1 MPETE
6 ITGLCASA
14 GLACGEIVEMAA
26 REVRRQTH
34 GKPEEEACV
43 LREALNLAGEQL
55 QELMEKCDS
64 ASAEIIEFQLA
75 FVTDDELSAPAF
87 AAIRSG
93 TPAHD
98 AWNAALSREI
108 AGYRASEDEYFRARI
123 SDLEDLRARVLA
135 CMTGAEP
142 EVIRPAGSIV
152 FATDLPPSAFLSMD
166 WSGGGAIVLSAG
178 SPNSHLAMLARSR
191 GVPMVVGAQWT
202 SPLPLQAKALVDA
215 REGCIVV
222 APASATL
229 ERFSARLATQQVLA
243 ETARLASG
251 KPAIS
256 KNGLRVQVNINVAA
270 PAELDGLDPTICDG
284 IGLVRTEFLFEGKSG
299 FPDEQAQYE
308 IYRKMLAW
316 ADGRPVVIRT
326 LDAGADKPLPGLTI
340 DGESNPFLGVRGI
353 RLSLARSDVFRV
365 QLRAL
370 LRAAVHGPL
379 RILLPMITVPEEVAT
394 VSAMLDE
401 ELASLKQSNVPAS
414 RPPLGIMIEV
424 PATAIAIDLFPADFY
439 SIGSNDL
446 TQYVMAAARD
456 NRSLAH
462 LLNPAHEAMLRLV
475 ERVVIHGEQTGRG
488 VSLCGEAGADPVALP
503 LLLQR
508 GLRSVSVAPAA
519 VGRVKVAIASLD
531 IPDSGR
537 EGKDHDR
544 E

>member
-1 MPETE
+1 MPEIE

-14 GLACGEIVEMAA
+14 GLACGEIVERAT
-26 REVRRQTH
+26 REVRREEH
-34 GKPEEEACV
+34 GAPEEETRV
-43 LREALNLAGEQL
+43 LREAMNLAGEQL
-55 QELMEKCDS
+55 QELMGKCD
-64 ASAEIIEFQLA
+64 AGSAEIIEFQLA
-75 FVTDDELSAPAF
+75 FVMDDELSAPAF
-87 AAIRSG
+87 AAIRAG

-98 AWNAALSREI
+98 AWNAALSQEI

-123 SDLEDLRARVLA
+123 PDLEDLRARVLA
-135 CMTGAEP
+135 CMTGAALE
-142 EVIRPAGSIV
+142 ISRSSGSIV
-152 FATDLPPSAFLSMD
+152 FAADLAPSAFLSMD
-166 WSGGGAIVLSAG
+166 WSSGGAIVLSAG

-191 GVPMVVGAQWT
+191 GVPMVVGARWT
-202 SPLPLQAKALVDA
+202 SPLPQRATALVDA
-215 REGCIVV
+215 KDGCIVID
-222 APASATL
+222 PEPDTL
-229 ERFSARLATQQVLA
+229 EQFRARLAAELALA

-251 KPAIS
+251 KPAVS
-256 KNGLRVQVNINVAA
+256 KNGQPILVNINIAA

-299 FPDEQAQYE
+299 FPDEDAQYE

-353 RLSLARSDVFRV
+353 RLSLAHPDVLRV

-401 ELASLKQSNVPAS
+401 ELASLKQSNVPAN

-475 ERVVIHGEQTGRG
+475 EHVVRHGEQIGKS

-503 LLLQR
+503 LLLRR
-508 GLRSVSVAPAA
+508 GLCSVSVAPAA

-531 IPDSGR
+531 IPNS
-537 EGKDHDR
+537 EGK
-544 E
+544 EKP